1 MKGAI
6 LFDFFKIFGAGT
18 PAAKSTDKPFS
29 VPTIAVAVTVPVI
42 LVALVAVGVGLFL
55 KR

>member
-1 MKGAI
+1 MYLQLLIQSLLKFSFQI
-6 LFDFFKIFGAGT
+6 SDAGT
-18 PAAKSTDKPFS
+18 TDKS
-29 VPTIAVAVTVPVI
+29 SLVPTITVAVTVPVI